1 MDGDAR
7 ERRAKP
13 ADRVQRNK
21 TDSIAWAK
29 KRREQAE
36 AAERKRAERKRAEEA
51 AKKAHEEYEEQLEQ
65 YKQRGFAPA
74 GAFPTNGA
82 AAAEEPASWDDTPIG
97 SAIPPPRQ
105 RQRQP
110 AAAPPRQPGGGG
122 EPKPGPKPGGE
133 DGPFGRSWNDGFADT
148 TSGGWAMMGDN
159 LLDEE
164 PPPPRESPA
173 PRGRGRGRGRA
184 GGRAAAGGRGRGE
197 KRQPRSSVKEVRQRR
212 DEQKQEE
219 QRQHEEALTQA
230 RIQAAA
236 ERRLAADRGR
246 MRSAAAPEEPP
257 VPAPAPAPA
266 PTPAPAP
273 AVRRSGG
280 TPLSPKQRG
289 PTPTEAALDA
299 ALAHADPNAMG
310 WEDFQRMLDQPDE
323 AIAERCART
332 PPTVD
337 AVEAGGLVGV
347 DPDRP
352 VRAKPKLSSQQPKA
366 RRAQA
371 VAASEPVEQ
380 EEMPEPP
387 PHMLAGDPRAPVSP
401 AASPRRRGGK
411 ARERGGERGGGA
423 PSRTPPRG
431 RQKARVSSIGPG
443 KAAKAAMAIEQKR
456 QERRAAAG
464 RERARR
470 EAEVAEHGDQ
480 PNLLFR
486 RLIKEFRTEIAE
498 GRRTLSG
505 AGAAGGS
512 VAGRGRLLVAVRK
525 RPLLDHR
532 EGDEYDVLTTVGP
545 SALIAHEPRTKMD
558 MTQTMEHHQFLFDRV
573 FDEHAST
580 ADVYHE
586 AVAPSLHATLESQLS
601 GDRGNLTVFAYGQT
615 GSGKTFTMEPIYAQ
629 TVQEALHACAQYR
642 GVQLSIS
649 FFEIYCAKVFDLLRG
664 RAEVRTLEDARGE
677 IQVENLAEEPVSAF
691 ETAMGTIERG
701 QRARVTHANA
711 VHADSSRSHAVLQL
725 LLRSSDEEE
734 VPCPS
739 LSA

>member
-1 MDGDAR
+1 
-7 ERRAKP
+7 
-13 ADRVQRNK
+13 
-21 TDSIAWAK
+21 
-29 KRREQAE
+29 
-36 AAERKRAERKRAEEA
+36 
-51 AKKAHEEYEEQLEQ
+51 
-65 YKQRGFAPA
+65 
-74 GAFPTNGA
+74 
-82 AAAEEPASWDDTPIG
+82 
-97 SAIPPPRQ
+97 
-105 RQRQP
+105 
-110 AAAPPRQPGGGG
+110 
-122 EPKPGPKPGGE
+122 
-133 DGPFGRSWNDGFADT
+133 
-148 TSGGWAMMGDN
+148 
-159 LLDEE
+159 
-164 PPPPRESPA
+164 
-173 PRGRGRGRGRA
+173 
-184 GGRAAAGGRGRGE
+184 
-197 KRQPRSSVKEVRQRR
+197 
-212 DEQKQEE
+212 
-219 QRQHEEALTQA
+219 
-230 RIQAAA
+230 
-236 ERRLAADRGR
+236 
-246 MRSAAAPEEPP
+246 
-257 VPAPAPAPA
+257 
-266 PTPAPAP
+266 
-273 AVRRSGG
+273 
-280 TPLSPKQRG
+280 
-289 PTPTEAALDA
+289 
-299 ALAHADPNAMG
+299 
-310 WEDFQRMLDQPDE
+310 
-323 AIAERCART
+323 
-332 PPTVD
+332 
-337 AVEAGGLVGV
+337 
-347 DPDRP
+347 
-352 VRAKPKLSSQQPKA
+352 
-366 RRAQA
+366 
-371 VAASEPVEQ
+371 
-380 EEMPEPP
+380 
-387 PHMLAGDPRAPVSP
+387 
-401 AASPRRRGGK
+401 
-411 ARERGGERGGGA
+411 
-423 PSRTPPRG
+423 
-431 RQKARVSSIGPG
+431 
-443 KAAKAAMAIEQKR
+443 MAIEQKR

-545 SALIAHEPRTKMD
+545 CALIAHEPRTKMD

-677 IQVENLAEEPVSAF
+677 IQVENLAEEPVTAF